1 MTYKLRFHD
10 LALKEWNKLSP
21 DLRDLMKKKLV
32 QRLEN
37 PHIPSAALWGMEF
50 ILGPFN
56 SWNVKSNQN
65 RGLPT
70 EYTEGHGKR
79 IIDFRSPTSVPF
91 RVFHGKKYRKISPTE
106 DRRSFFANFN
116 KPHHVCPSF
125 PEKWPLAHY
134 TGPNGK

>member
-79 IIDFRSPTSVPF
+79 IKGIRFLASDSQIPYTSVSSVG
-91 RVFHGKKYRKISPTE
+91 RYYS
-106 DRRSFFANFN
+106 
-116 KPHHVCPSF
+116 
-125 PEKWPLAHY
+125 
-134 TGPNGK
+134 